1 MYHVF
6 RIVQR
11 KRRLGTRVD
20 GTRRDGNL
28 IRRVRRRPPSWQ
40 PQAPSWI
47 PRCERLDGGRTRL
60 KLWGRPFRFRVR
72 PWGRPRPP
80 GARARGWRTARPKR
94 APSGGRARGSR
105 RPDRFHPSRRPGR
118 ERRKGR
124 KRGAWP
130 GRIRGGSTFSWEF
143 FGWMFQ
149 ISVHIHTPP
158 PAETAE
164 TVFRVNPIWPIA
176 FHCLRHTSVSTP
188 HENTPGPH
196 IPAGFWKWVG
206 PRRHVRGRKGSA

>member
-1 MYHVF
+1 MGAAPATW
-6 RIVQR
+6 RER
-11 KRRLGTRVD
+11 AGLANGSAETSAERGT
-20 GTRRDGNL
+20 GSGE
-28 IRRVRRRPPSWQ
+28 
-40 PQAPSWI
+40 AP
-47 PRCERLDGGRTRL
+47 GG
-60 KLWGRPFRFRVR
+60 
-72 PWGRPRPP
+72 
-80 GARARGWRTARPKR
+80 
-94 APSGGRARGSR
+94 
-105 RPDRFHPSRRPGR
+105 PDRFHPSRRPG

-130 GRIRGGSTFSWEF
+130 GRIRGGSTFSWEC

-164 TVFRVNPIWPIA
+164 TVFRVNPIWPIP
-176 FHCLRHTSVSTP
+176 FHCLRHTTVSTP

-206 PRRHVRGRKGSA
+206 PRRHVRGRKGSAWATSGGSVWIRKSTPLSPSKSRPENEPQGWPTSRLTSA